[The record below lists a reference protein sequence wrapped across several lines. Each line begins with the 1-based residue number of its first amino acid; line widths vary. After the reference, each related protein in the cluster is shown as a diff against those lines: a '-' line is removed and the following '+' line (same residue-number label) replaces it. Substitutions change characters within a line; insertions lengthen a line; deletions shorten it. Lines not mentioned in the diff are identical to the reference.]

1 MKSYTVITLF
11 PELIETYKKLSI
23 IGRAGEDGLFEVNA
37 VNPRE
42 YSEKRRHVDDTPY
55 GGGPGMVIM
64 IEPVKR
70 AIDDIKGSL
79 EGSNYVINLTPQ
91 GKVFR
96 QNDVSELL
104 AFDNLV
110 LIAGRYE
117 GIDER
122 IRHYVDAEYSAGDFV
137 LSGGEIPA
145 ILMIDAIVRNI
156 PGVLG
161 DSSSLETESH
171 SEGLLD
177 FPHYTKPRVFDGFSV
192 PQVLLSGNHRQIEK
206 WRQKQRLG
214 RTSVKRPDMIDDV
227 NLDDKERAL
236 LGEFLVEQDRLFD
249 E

>member
-1 MKSYTVITLF
+1 
-11 PELIETYKKLSI
+11 
-23 IGRAGEDGLFEVNA
+23 
-37 VNPRE
+37 
-42 YSEKRRHVDDTPY
+42 
-55 GGGPGMVIM
+55 MVIM

>member
-11 PELIETYKKLSI
+11 PELVETYKKVGI
-23 IGRAGEDGLFEVNA
+23 VGRAGKNRLFEVSA
-37 VNPRE
+37 VNPRD
-42 YSEKRRHVDDTPY
+42 YAEKPRHVDDTPY

-64 IEPVKR
+64 VEPVKR

-79 EGSNYVINLTPQ
+79 EGSSHVINLTPQ

-96 QNDVSELL
+96 QNDVFELMQ
-104 AFDNLV
+104 FDNLI

-117 GIDER
+117 GIDDR
-122 IRHYVDAEYSAGDFV
+122 INYYVDDEYSVGDFV

-171 SEGLLD
+171 SGGLLD
-177 FPHYTKPRVFDGFSV
+177 FPHYTKPSIFEGASV
-192 PQVLLSGNHRQIEK
+192 PQVLLSGNHSSIEK

-214 RTSVKRPDMIDDV
+214 RTSLKRPDLMNFVVLNETDQ
-227 NLDDKERAL
+227 AL
-236 LGEFLVEQDRLFD
+236 LSEFLLEQDQSY
-249 E
+249 EE